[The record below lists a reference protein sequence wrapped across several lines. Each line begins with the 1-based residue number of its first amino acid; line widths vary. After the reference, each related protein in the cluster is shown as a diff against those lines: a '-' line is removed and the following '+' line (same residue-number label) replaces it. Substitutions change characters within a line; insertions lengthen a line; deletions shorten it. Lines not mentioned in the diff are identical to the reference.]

1 MTRSHAGAGRY
12 SGRRPMTT
20 EFQDLSPADLRS
32 ARARVAKGARLTP
45 LLPSDALSERLGHP
59 VALKCENLQAGGAFK
74 IRGASNFLAR
84 TIETGTP
91 RGVITYSSG
100 NHAIATALA
109 ARRARVPAVAVM
121 PGTAPGR
128 EPARVRARCAQADL
142 ARG

>member
-1 MTRSHAGAGRY
+1 MTRSHARAGRY

-74 IRGASNFLAR
+74 IRGAANFLAR
-84 TIETGTP
+84 TIEAGEP
-91 RGVITYSSG
+91 RRGVPLPPRQSPPPPPP
-100 NHAIATALA
+100 A
-109 ARRARVPAVAVM
+109 ARGGRR
-121 PGTAPGR
+121 APG
-128 EPARVRARCAQADL
+128 
-142 ARG
+142 GGG

>member
-1 MTRSHAGAGRY
+1 MTRSHARAGRY

-84 TIETGTP
+84 PIEAGE
-91 RGVITYSSG
+91 
-100 NHAIATALA
+100 
-109 ARRARVPAVAVM
+109 ARRRDTHSSRHKLHP
-121 PGTAPGR
+121 PPPPGR
-128 EPARVRARCAQADL
+128 AGRGARALGECPET
-142 ARG
+142 